1 MSKRYTIPVQ
11 VDESDNPFITFP
23 EELIEELGWIEG
35 DVLEWSEDID
45 GTILLKKIRGTLRQ
59 KNSEKIRVGIYEY

>member
-11 VDESDNPFITFP
+11 VDESDNPYITFP
-23 EELIEELGWIEG
+23 EELIEELGWVEG

-45 GTILLKKIRGTLRQ
+45 GTILLKK
-59 KNSEKIRVGIYEY
+59 SEDL